1 MLYGPGVRYNTV
13 MDDDYSLNAQDVERI
28 AASIARRII
37 AEERESERIL
47 RLFPGLHS
55 LEDLWKTKDDWE

>member
-37 AEERESERIL
+37 AEERESELL
-47 RLFPGLHS
+47 RQFN
-55 LEDLWKTKDDWE
+55 LEDLWTTEDNWEE